1 MLPIYICDDDRTMLR
16 YLKEQI
22 GKQIL
27 IQEYD
32 MTVAFCGTDPEELL
46 AHLRQS
52 QTKRNLYFL
61 DVELKHKKYDGFLLG
76 KEIREIDPHGTMI
89 YITSFGNLAYK
100 TKRNLYFLDVELKHK
115 KYDGFLL
122 GKEIREIDP
131 HGTMIYITSFGNLAY
146 KTFQYPLGA
155 FDYITKDTPEKVSES
170 LTACMRSVA
179 ELMVKG
185 NADPMDYN
193 TVKTGE
199 RLAFDYITKD
209 TPEKV
214 SESLTA
220 CMRSVAELMVKGN
233 ADPMD
238 YNTVKTGERFCHVP
252 IDEMIFLRHLPD
264 HILWCCMQD
273 IRELNFRAVF
283 RILRRAACPDI
294 SEGASFVLSCP

>member
-76 KEIREIDPHGTMI
+76 KEIREIDLHGTMI

-100 TKRNLYFLDVELKHK
+100 
-115 KYDGFLL
+115 
-122 GKEIREIDP
+122 
-131 HGTMIYITSFGNLAY
+131 M
-146 KTFQYPLGA
+146 FQYHL
-155 FDYITKDTPEKVSES
+155 E
-170 LTACMRSVA
+170 
-179 ELMVKG
+179 
-185 NADPMDYN
+185 
-193 TVKTGE
+193 
-199 RLAFDYITKD
+199 AFDYITKD